1 MNNCPD
7 TKLPEATSEPSLSS
21 VYNLFATLVLA
32 TLAAMFVAIF
42 FVEDLR
48 YDENNNQIER
58 NEITTTYISRKNL
71 KILQFWFELIFFILI

>member
-7 TKLPEATSEPSLSS
+7 TKLPEATSEPSLGS

-58 NEITTTYISRKNL
+58 NEITTTYISRTN
-71 KILQFWFELIFFILI
+71 INFFFFYIF

>member
-7 TKLPEATSEPSLSS
+7 TQLPEATSEPSLKS

-32 TLAAMFVAIF
+32 TLAAMFVTIY

-48 YDENNNQIER
+48 YDENNNQIQR
-58 NEITTTYISRKNL
+58 NKITIIYISKFYLN
-71 KILQFWFELIFFILI
+71 